1 MTVALV
7 VGVALIVLG
16 LMLHAHD
23 AGPRQTPTPRV
34 RPNPNWA
41 DEEMLALWLR
51 DNGGIG

>member
-7 VGVALIVLG
+7 VGVTLIVLG
-16 LMLHAHD
+16 IMLHVRD
-23 AGPRQTPTPRV
+23 AGPRPTPRV

-51 DNGGIG
+51 DNGGV

>member
-7 VGVALIVLG
+7 VGVTLIVLG
-16 LMLHAHD
+16 VMLHVRE
-23 AGPRQTPTPRV
+23 AGPQQPPRV

-51 DNGGIG
+51 DNGGV

>member
-7 VGVALIVLG
+7 IGVALIVAG
-16 LMLHAHD
+16 LMLHVRD
-23 AGPRQTPTPRV
+23 AGPQQPTPRV

-51 DNGGIG
+51 DNGGI